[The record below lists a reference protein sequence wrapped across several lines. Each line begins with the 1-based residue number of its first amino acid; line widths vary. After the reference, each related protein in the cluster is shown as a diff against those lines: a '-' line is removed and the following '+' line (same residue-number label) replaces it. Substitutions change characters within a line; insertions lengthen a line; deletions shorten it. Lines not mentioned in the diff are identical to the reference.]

1 VAEIGAITS
10 LLTAA
15 GNGLL
20 RRFDADDAHDADGYA
35 TAAAWLAAK
44 THLGRK
50 DAKAA
55 VRQMRLLGSS
65 PAPKRFFESHQAA
78 ARRLA
83 GVLDSAAG
91 DYVALHPGS
100 CLDVSNDFDVILWEV
115 PAATIRR
122 PDLALH
128 NCAPDDVRPLPASY
142 IRVIV
147 EVVSPGSDKTD
158 RVEKN
163 GRVCQCGHPLL
174 LAGVDHRQP
183 GGINRRPRTRSRAGG
198 ISAAADSRARR

>member
-1 VAEIGAITS
+1 LSIEQKIPGAGFGSVAEIGAITS

-83 GVLDSAAG
+83 GVCSTRLQAITSHCTQA
-91 DYVALHPGS
+91 
-100 CLDVSNDFDVILWEV
+100 
-115 PAATIRR
+115 
-122 PDLALH
+122 
-128 NCAPDDVRPLPASY
+128 PASTSAMTSMSSSGKFLLP
-142 IRVIV
+142 RSGDRT
-147 EVVSPGSDKTD
+147 SPCTTAPPTTCAHCRLHTSG
-158 RVEKN
+158 
-163 GRVCQCGHPLL
+163 
-174 LAGVDHRQP
+174 
-183 GGINRRPRTRSRAGG
+183 
-198 ISAAADSRARR
+198 